1 MSKQIKS
8 LPILLIDRDLIAVFV
23 LKIALIF
30 LLVEE
35 EIVLGGVVGP
45 DVFDRFVDFTL
56 VFYLLQ
62 VFEHFERRTR
72 TYCIVDEFIFRCGP
86 GGIFEFLCQFKR
98 PIHSH
103 NIFKFPIVNG
113 LFVLK
118 GC

>member
-8 LPILLIDRDLIAVFV
+8 PPILLIDRDLMVVSA

-30 LLVEE
+30 FLVEE

-72 TYCIVDEFIFRCGP
+72 TY
-86 GGIFEFLCQFKR
+86 LSL
-98 PIHSH
+98 IHISE
-103 NIFKFPIVNG
+103 PTRRS
-113 LFVLK
+113 
-118 GC
+118 